1 MVNSDLIIFELI
13 SIVHHGYIYFQFH
26 WFFRQPAL
34 YLCSGE
40 NTTLFMFTFVQGE
53 LYLKSSQTSKMELLE
68 KIWMCYCMYVIWQFW
83 RWIIEIS
90 KVCYEETQKNGINK
104 FCLAQWKAACILHNF
119 LNLQGVHSCR
129 SAFLNEGAG

>member
-1 MVNSDLIIFELI
+1 MVENGLQSCDVDSCDDCSTLFSISEYNIDQFLEWCLLMDECYPQYESRRVFQQFLRDSHDLVLMVNSDLIIFELI

-34 YLCSGE
+34 QLCSGE

-68 KIWMCYCMYVIWQFW
+68 KI
-83 RWIIEIS
+83 
-90 KVCYEETQKNGINK
+90 
-104 FCLAQWKAACILHNF
+104 
-119 LNLQGVHSCR
+119 
-129 SAFLNEGAG
+129 